1 MARRFT
7 HVLLASTAAAALVTA
22 SAGPALSAPEGFL
35 SVQVTIQ
42 NSTSI
47 PLTVGGSEVFSG
59 VWMTGAQ
66 PITGSVVTASSSL
79 LAGVEAPLLEEPA
92 SALLNLDGDG
102 SPIAIAMLNLPATG
116 ASVHGIST
124 SSVLATSSALTGF
137 SNPQAAYAM
146 TLSPAST
153 TRSAAAASMRGSM
166 RLTLDDRTGS
176 PLTISGVTYSS
187 TLQWRGAAPQEG
199 ETVDGAATWRFENTD
214 SRGDAGVILTLT
226 GTAGERVIIASS
238 MRADGTRATDII
250 AADGVGARV
259 THDRAA
265 GWRVILTAA

>member
-1 MARRFT
+1 
-7 HVLLASTAAAALVTA
+7 
-22 SAGPALSAPEGFL
+22 
-35 SVQVTIQ
+35 VQVTIQ
-42 NSTSI
+42 NSTSF

-66 PITGSVVTASSSL
+66 PITGGVVAPSSSL

-102 SPIAIAMLNLPATG
+102 SPIAIAMVNLPATG

-137 SNPQAAYAM
+137 SNPQAAFAM
-146 TLSPAST
+146 TLTPAIT

-166 RLTLDDRTGS
+166 RLTLDNRVGR
-176 PLTISGVTYSS
+176 PLTISDVTDSS
-187 TLQWRGAAPQEG
+187 NLRWRGGEPQAGQEL
-199 ETVDGAATWRFENTD
+199 DGRATWRFENTD
-214 SRGDAGVILTLT
+214 SRGDAGVILTLS
-226 GTAGERVIIASS
+226 GNAGERVIIASS
-238 MRADGTRATDII
+238 MRADGTRATDVI
-250 AADGVGARV
+250 AAEGVSARV
-259 THDRAA
+259 THDRVA